1 MPPPTSTSP
10 DSHKGKRVL
19 NFLYLDPG
27 GVEGEMLSPVTSGLG
42 WVRAAGS
49 QGWVTDFLSLR
60 LPTPAP
66 ACSHFALSAS
76 TVHRP
81 GQISLLLKPS
91 IASQSPGLSPDF
103 TASCHTCHLASRGG
117 HFSVSLLLYAVPT
130 QSLVPATSTLP
141 GAPSLCTPADSYHPV
156 QLSNP
161 QGGHEPKVHDPRPCW
176 YTQREAVVC
185 PGSSPQAAKIK
196 HLETQAQVDEFLT
209 AGPDWDDVTQLH
221 RQ

>member
-141 GAPSLCTPADSYHPV
+141 GAPPSVPLLTPTILSSCQIHRGVTNPRFMTPGPAGTHKGRQLYV
-156 QLSNP
+156 QAPPHRLPRSNTW
-161 QGGHEPKVHDPRPCW
+161 KPRLRW
-176 YTQREAVVC
+176 MN
-185 PGSSPQAAKIK
+185 S
-196 HLETQAQVDEFLT
+196 
-209 AGPDWDDVTQLH
+209 
-221 RQ
+221 